1 LTAEEHRV
9 PLFGLPIGEDRFY
22 ALLGQAA
29 ENIVAAGNLLVETM
43 DDFDHLELRMQQMRE
58 LEHRGDF
65 VTHEVMSQLQKSFVT
80 PLDREDIAMLV
91 QRMDDVVDHIDAAVT
106 ALSDYGIE
114 RPTPSAREMA
124 EVIRRCGEALQNAM
138 VHIRRAELRAVLPIT
153 VEMNSLENHGDQLF
167 RTAMREL
174 FRGEQD
180 VRDIIKWREV
190 YDELEAACDSAEDVA
205 NVMEGV
211 VLKYS

>member
-1 LTAEEHRV
+1 M

-22 ALLGQAA
+22 VLLGQAA
-29 ENIVAAGNLLVETM
+29 DNVVAAADLLVETM
-43 DDFDHLELRMQQMRE
+43 DDFEHLELRAERMRE
-58 LEHRGDF
+58 LEHQGDF
-65 VTHEVMSQLQKSFVT
+65 VTHQVMNQLQQSFVT
-80 PLDREDIAMLV
+80 PLDREDIALLI

-106 ALSDYGIE
+106 ALHDYEIKQ
-114 RPTPSAREMA
+114 PTASAREMA
-124 EVIRRCGEALQNAM
+124 KVIREAGDELQQAM
-138 VHIRRAELRAVLPIT
+138 VHIRRAELKEVLPIT
-153 VEMNSLENHGDQLF
+153 VEINRLENHGDQLF
-167 RTAMREL
+167 RGAMRAL
-174 FRGEQD
+174 FGDDHD